1 MYASLEAS
9 VRAFTVAAPVL
20 VGLYARRHPPFERF
34 GSLLVALGFLWFLS
48 TFSGSPDEVVYSI
61 GRVFGWIADGTLV
74 YVVLAF
80 PSGRLA
86 RADRVIVGAVVVV
99 VGLLYLPTALLVET
113 YPTPAAYMSCDAG
126 CPGNAFM
133 IVDAE
138 PAFIENL
145 IRPLREVLTLTVLAA
160 ATMRLIW
167 RMEHATHL
175 MRRLLAP
182 VVIVATARLVVW
194 VIGGIVRMI
203 DPEATFLEALGWL
216 IPLGV
221 PALACAF
228 LVGLL
233 RWRLFIA
240 VGMERLATLLRAHPR
255 PSELREALAD
265 AFDDPSLEVLY
276 RVGEGRDSRWTDGE
290 GRIMDRDGLEP
301 ERSVTEVAKG
311 NRTVAAIVHD
321 PALQAD
327 HAFIETATSYA
338 VMTVDNDRLFV
349 QTSALLDE
357 IRESRARIQAAAD
370 KERRRIEADLHDG
383 AQQRLVALRIKLEVA
398 ADRSA
403 DSKGQSAMLRAL
415 GDEVEE
421 ALGELRSLARGIY
434 PAPLGRGLVEAL
446 RSAALQ
452 AALPTVVHAAG
463 VGRYT
468 PEIETAAYFCCL
480 EAMQNVSKH
489 APGRD
494 GDRDR
499 AERLRRAHARGARRW
514 GRLRCGAGRR
524 RHGLHHDARPNRR
537 GRRAAW
543 RSSRVPAEALAS
555 RRRSRRRRAPPI
567 PPALLLRPGPVGPDE
582 RVERA
587 AAQAAEIAG
596 IDQVVPE
603 GRRERVRLARQSL
616 SVELPDIGRDGGKS
630 ARDIRV
636 ESLRDIL
643 AYDDLPPMVALT
655 APEEH
660 PASRVACAASV
671 QRVHEVAAARAANV
685 QA

>member
-1 MYASLEAS
+1 M
-9 VRAFTVAAPVL
+9 
-20 VGLYARRHPPFERF
+20 
-34 GSLLVALGFLWFLS
+34 
-48 TFSGSPDEVVYSI
+48 VYSI
-61 GRVFGWIADGTLV
+61 GRVFGWIADAALV

-99 VGLLYLPTALLVET
+99 VVLLYLPTALLVES
-113 YPTPAAYMSCDAG
+113 YPTPAAYMSCDAD
-126 CPGNAFM
+126 CPANAFM
-133 IVDAE
+133 IVNAE

-145 IRPLREVLTLTVLAA
+145 VRPLRELLTLAVLAA
-160 ATMRLIW
+160 ATTRLVW

-194 VIGGIVRMI
+194 VFGLIGRRI

-321 PALQAD
+321 RALQAD

-338 VMTVDNDRLFV
+338 VMTVDNDRLSV

-452 AALPTVVHAAG
+452 SALPTVVHAAG

-489 APGRD
+489 ARD
-494 GDRDR
+494 ATAIVIELNDSGALMLEVRDDGAGFDAAQVDAGMGFTTMRDR
-499 AERLRRAHARGARRW
+499 IAAVD
-514 GRLRCGAGRR
+514 GRLGDHLESRPRYS
-524 RHGLHHDARPNRR
+524 RHGDDP
-537 GRRAAW
+537 AAG
-543 RSSRVPAEALAS
+543 E
-555 RRRSRRRRAPPI
+555 RRRSRRRCSFD
-567 PPALLLRPGPVGPDE
+567 PAQPGRMSASSRPSS
-582 RVERA
+582 R
-587 AAQAAEIAG
+587 AEIAG

-616 SVELPDIGRDGGKS
+616 SVELRDVSGDGGKS
-630 ARDIRV
+630 ARDVRV

-643 AYDDLPPMVALT
+643 ADDHVPQTLALT

-660 PASRVACAASV
+660 PASRVACAALV